1 MTISFYRSKTKDKWS
16 EGTLCD
22 AGVTAKEDGVRQIS
36 LEPLF
41 RPRVAVTADSR
52 VLWIR
57 VEGQGDDSTAQLVAA
72 VNAAWR
78 VAPESRERTLLPW
91 YSATGVEFALVYD
104 DQATAARAGNAA
116 REAIR

>member
-1 MTISFYRSKTKDKWS
+1 M
-16 EGTLCD
+16 
-22 AGVTAKEDGVRQIS
+22 RQIS

-41 RPRVAVTADSR
+41 RPRVAVTANSR

-57 VEGQGDDSTAQLVAA
+57 VEGQGADSTSLMLAA

-104 DQATAARAGNAA
+104 DYATAVRAADA
-116 REAIR
+116 VREAIGRRIRAVSEES